1 MENGPGTSS
10 ETGGNDC
17 VWDPSAWHRGTGE
30 PWERGVSIPT
40 IETYAESC
48 WGGEVLAAAAFRVAW
63 LGQRAE

>member
-1 MENGPGTSS
+1 M
-10 ETGGNDC
+10 
-17 VWDPSAWHRGTGE
+17 WDPSAWHRGTGE